1 VLSPCLSLRM
11 CQLRR
16 VMKKLTHLCSRQEP
30 EEGGGVREEGEG
42 KGEGMR
48 GMGGVY

>member
-1 VLSPCLSLRM
+1 M

-30 EEGGGVREEGEG
+30 EEEGEG
-42 KGEGMR
+42 KGEESRKRRNLTMR
-48 GMGGVY
+48 SLPMLSRMDSTID